1 MANEIPPDTRAPG
14 QSGHIT
20 DHNDIADAL
29 TVLQD
34 TLNGIL
40 TGGLT
45 TTGSVD
51 ITQPGQ
57 GLRVA
62 EGAGA
67 KQGAV
72 TLAGGTATVT
82 TASVTASSRIQL
94 TSQQDGGT
102 PGWLR
107 VTARVPGTSFTIT
120 SSSAS
125 DTSTVAYFITE
136 PG

>member
-1 MANEIPPDTRAPG
+1 MADVIPPDTRAPG

-20 DHNDIADAL
+20 DHNNFSDVLTAL
-29 TVLQD
+29 QN
-34 TLNGIL
+34 TLNSIL

-57 GLRVA
+57 GIKIA
-62 EGAGA
+62 EGTNA
-67 KQGAV
+67 KQGVV
-72 TLAGGTATVT
+72 TLAGGTATVV
-82 TASVTASSRIQL
+82 TASVTAVSRIQL

-102 PGWLR
+102 PGFLR
-107 VTARVPGTSFTIT
+107 SPSRIAGTSFVIT

-125 DTSTVAYFITE
+125 DTSTVAYLITE